1 MGKTNLNVDLLLS
14 ALSAILS
21 DRSGMDVT
29 VKKGETKN
37 DIKGLSH
44 VSRRIR
50 A

>member
-1 MGKTNLNVDLLLS
+1 MGETNLNVDLLLS

-29 VKKGETKN
+29 VKKGETN

-44 VSRRIR
+44 VSRRVR

>member
-1 MGKTNLNVDLLLS
+1 MGEKKLNVDKLLM

-29 VKKGETKN
+29 VKKGETN
-37 DIKGLSH
+37 DIKRVPN
-44 VSRRIR
+44 VSRRVR

>member
-1 MGKTNLNVDLLLS
+1 MEKTNLNVDLLLS

-29 VKKGETKN
+29 VKKGETN
-37 DIKGLSH
+37 DIERVYDVG
-44 VSRRIR
+44 RRAR

>member
-1 MGKTNLNVDLLLS
+1 LLM

-21 DRSGMDVT
+21 DRSGMDVI